1 MALPF
6 LKPACEGERVADSR
20 RLPVHG
26 PCRRRDASKVTDGPG
41 QPALPMLPDSPTAE
55 PGPPAAAAAE
65 TLAAALATAMPPPLS
80 SGGVGVTSVRRRA
93 LPLSSF
99 TSRVA
104 PAPSLGQQPG
114 DSPAALSLTL
124 HQQHQMQVYG
134 ARPVSRGPVG
144 GMGAGGGA
152 AGGKGVGALLAGSS
166 LAHSLGL
173 AQMAD
178 ESLVGRDASE
188 WGGDQGVA

>member
-1 MALPF
+1 M
-6 LKPACEGERVADSR
+6 
-20 RLPVHG
+20 
-26 PCRRRDASKVTDGPG
+26 TDGPG
-41 QPALPMLPDSPTAE
+41 QPALPVLPDSPSAA
-55 PGPPAAAAAE
+55 PGPPATAAAE
-65 TLAAALATAMPPPLS
+65 PTAAALATTPPPLS
-80 SGGVGVTSVRRRA
+80 SGGAGVTSVRRRA

-99 TSRVA
+99 TNRVA

-114 DSPAALSLTL
+114 DSPAALSLNL

-144 GMGAGGGA
+144 GMGAGGL
-152 AGGKGVGALLAGSS
+152 GVGALLAGSS

-188 WGGDQGVA
+188 WGRDRGRGEGLACKE